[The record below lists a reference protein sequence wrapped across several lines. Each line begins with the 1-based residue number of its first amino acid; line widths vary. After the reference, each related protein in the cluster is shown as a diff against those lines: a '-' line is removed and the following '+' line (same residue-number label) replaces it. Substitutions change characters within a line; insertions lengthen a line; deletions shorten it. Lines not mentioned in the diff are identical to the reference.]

1 MKRQIEQ
8 GAEMDSF
15 SFYNPTR
22 ILFGAGAIRHLG
34 QEMNNAGVKKCLL
47 VAGGGSIKTNGI
59 YELQT
64 LT

>member
-1 MKRQIEQ
+1 
-8 GAEMDSF
+8 MDSF